1 MLKRQLLL
9 LLIAIVIL
17 TGFFLLPEN
26 KTWGRKIISY
36 WKEFPQQQ
44 KEQAKEVRLT
54 KRFGNDYTF
63 SMLIADKM
71 KKNRQQQALLLIP
84 PTNYFTKAGL
94 KYHVPEPAVFY
105 YFTGIKTVWAN
116 SNEAINA
123 DWYVR
128 VNEGKLLLNKGTD
141 KASLKDTIAAFQKL
155 GVTL

>member
-9 LLIAIVIL
+9 LLIAIVAL

-26 KTWGRKIISY
+26 KTWGRKVISY

-44 KEQAKEVRLT
+44 KEQAKEVRLA

-63 SMLIADKM
+63 SVLIADKM
-71 KKNRQQQALLLIP
+71 KKNRQQQALLLMP

-116 SNEAINA
+116 SSQAINA
-123 DWYVR
+123 DWYIR